1 MYENRG
7 LFETKACRKMNSITA
22 WFVFTTVLCT
32 SHRVIGRGL
41 SREQYRVVELDR
53 ETKEALDRLRPKFN
67 EVIESL
73 KRMCDEKCNSETQAA
88 SSEKVIKCMDTCV
101 KVEELKVLLISKN
114 DQ

>member
-1 MYENRG
+1 MA
-7 LFETKACRKMNSITA
+7 FSP
-22 WFVFTTVLCT
+22 F
-32 SHRVIGRGL
+32 
-41 SREQYRVVELDR
+41 QDR

-101 KVEELKVLLISKN
+101 KVEYASDNTKEKIFFDKKLALLSKN
-114 DQ
+114 NATTIIASMEDESCNFA